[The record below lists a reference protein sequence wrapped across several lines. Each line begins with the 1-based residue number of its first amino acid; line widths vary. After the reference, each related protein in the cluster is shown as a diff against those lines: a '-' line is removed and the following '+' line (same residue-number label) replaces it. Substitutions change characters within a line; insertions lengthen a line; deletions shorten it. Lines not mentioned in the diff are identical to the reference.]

1 LTENVEDRLRKMALR
16 DGRFSAEAF
25 RFLDEGLAHT
35 VRVMGRTEEE
45 SDKRHVTGQELL
57 EGMKTLAR
65 DRFGPMAAQVWR
77 SWGVNA
83 ALDWGRIVFLL
94 VDEGLLNRQ
103 DGDAMEDFDVPFD
116 FDEYFVKGYQ
126 PKLPPELGARPPGE
140 DG

>member
-1 LTENVEDRLRKMALR
+1 MTENVEDRLRKMALR

-35 VRVMGRTEEE
+35 VRETGRTEEE

-57 EGMKTLAR
+57 EGMKSLAR
-65 DRFGPMAAQVWR
+65 ERFGPMAAQVWR
-77 SWGVNA
+77 SWGVHE

-103 DGDAMEDFDVPFD
+103 DGDKMEDFDVPFD
-116 FDEYFVKGYQ
+116 YDAYFVEGYE
-126 PKLPPELGARPPGE
+126 PKLPPELGARPASE
-140 DG
+140 DS